1 MSNLQMIEELC
12 RIVQLQN
19 EIIEEQAT
27 ALAQMG
33 AVCSEEKRERAR
45 IMAAALCQDDG

>member
-12 RIVQLQN
+12 KVVQLQS

-45 IMAAALCQDDG
+45 TMASAFCRDNG